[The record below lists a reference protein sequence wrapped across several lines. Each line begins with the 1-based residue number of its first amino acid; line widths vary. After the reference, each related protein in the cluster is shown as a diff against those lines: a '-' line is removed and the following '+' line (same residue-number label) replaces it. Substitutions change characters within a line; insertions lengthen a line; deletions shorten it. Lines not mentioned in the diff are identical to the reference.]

1 MKRRILVV
9 DDEAPIR
16 DVLEKALTRAGYDVR
31 SAASA
36 GEALGILQHESIMV
50 MLLDLHLGG
59 MDGVALCERIRLDN
73 PVGLIYALTGYT
85 DLFGLLECRRA
96 GFDDFFAKPV
106 SLEVLTRAAE
116 DAFEK
121 LGRWN
126 VAGYELE

>member
-16 DVLEKALTRAGYDVR
+16 DVLEKALTRSGYDVR

-36 GEALGILQHESIMV
+36 EEALEILQHESIMV
-50 MLLDLHLGG
+50 MILDLHLGG

-106 SLEVLTRAAE
+106 SLDVLTKAAG

-121 LGRWN
+121 LERWN
-126 VAGYELE
+126 VAGYELD

>member
-36 GEALGILQHESIMV
+36 EEALGILQHESIMV

-106 SLEVLTRAAE
+106 SLDVLTKAAG

-121 LGRWN
+121 LERWN
-126 VAGYELE
+126 VAGYELD

>member
-1 MKRRILVV
+1 MKRSILVV
-9 DDEAPIR
+9 DDEASIR
-16 DVLEKALTRAGYDVR
+16 DVLEKTLVRAGYDVR

-50 MLLDLHLGG
+50 MILDLHLGG

-96 GFDDFFAKPV
+96 GFDDFFTKPV
-106 SLEVLTRAAE
+106 SLDVLTRAAG

-121 LGRWN
+121 LERWN
-126 VAGYELE
+126 VAGHELD